1 MKIPEAYSIC
11 PICQSQS
18 HPWVRISNAALNKC
32 DKCCHYFTDITS
44 VSKKETYNSDYYLNT
59 HRNWFNNPNY
69 KFFSLLGGLIKQK
82 KAKSILD
89 VGCGDGALLTYFKG
103 VLDEAELHG
112 IDLSPTFVHD
122 AGFTFW
128 QGDFLAYD
136 FKKNF
141 DVVISLAVIEHI
153 SDVNAYV
160 HRIHKLLNSNG
171 FACLMTVNSSGMLYK
186 LASILRLLGF
196 HSAFNRLYDPHH
208 LNHFSQKS
216 LYRLLTKDGLFR
228 VENIINHNAPLAA
241 IDIPAK
247 NSLIRLVMR
256 LGVGAVF
263 FMGKITRKTYLQTFV
278 VSRVS

>member
-1 MKIPEAYSIC
+1 MKVPEAKLIC
-11 PICQSQS
+11 PVCQSQS
-18 HPWVRISNAALNKC
+18 QPWVRMNNAALNKC
-32 DKCCHYFTDITS
+32 EECSHYFTDVTS
-44 VSKKETYNSDYYLNT
+44 VSTEETYGSDYYLNT

-69 KFFSLLGGLIKQK
+69 KLFSLLGGLIKQK

-89 VGCGDGALLTYFKG
+89 VGCGDGALLTYFRE
-103 VLDEAELHG
+103 VLDEVELHG
-112 IDLSPTFVHD
+112 IDLSSAVVHD

-128 QGDFLAYD
+128 QGDFLTCD
-136 FKKNF
+136 IKKNF

-160 HRIHKLLNSNG
+160 HRIHNLLNSNG

-186 LASILRLLGF
+186 LAYVLRLLGF
-196 HSAFNRLYDPHH
+196 HSVFNRLYDPHH
-208 LNHFSQKS
+208 LNHFTQKS

-247 NSLIRLVMR
+247 NSLIGLVMR
-256 LGVGAVF
+256 FGIGAVF
-263 FMGKITRKTYLQTFV
+263 FIGKITRKTYLQTFV